1 MDFNKNAE
9 ISERILKVLDYQGD
23 TKNSFAQKLGYTRS
37 QTIYDIV
44 NGKSAPSFDFF
55 NRFVNSDY
63 SEIFNIEWL
72 LSGKGE
78 MTKATKPAISGEAVQ
93 EYSFKTDRRHPA
105 QQVPLYNIEAAAGLV
120 TLFDKRQYV
129 EDYISI
135 PNLPK
140 CDGAIYITGD
150 SMYPLLKSGDIVMY
164 REIKDIINSIFWGE
178 MYLLTFEVG
187 GDLYTMVKWL
197 QKSELGPDYIK
208 LVSENQHHQPKDIL
222 LKNIKAAA
230 IIKAS
235 IRINSMS

>member
-1 MDFNKNAE
+1 METTINQRIKRLIDEKFNGNKRAFAGE
-9 ISERILKVLDYQGD
+9 VGISPTVVENIVGTRQG
-23 TKNSFAQKLGYTRS
+23 K
-37 QTIYDIV
+37 
-44 NGKSAPSFDFF
+44 PSFD
-55 NRFVNSDY
+55 VVQKIY
-63 SEIFNIEWL
+63 AKANIRLEWL
-72 LSGKGE
+72 IAEEGE
-78 MTKATKPAISGEAVQ
+78 MEKSSRETPNQVIQ

-178 MYLLTFEVG
+178 MYLLTFDVG